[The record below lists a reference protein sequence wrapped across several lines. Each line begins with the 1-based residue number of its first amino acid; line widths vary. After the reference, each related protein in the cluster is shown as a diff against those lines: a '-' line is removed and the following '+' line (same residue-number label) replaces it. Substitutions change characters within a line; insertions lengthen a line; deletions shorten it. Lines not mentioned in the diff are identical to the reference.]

1 LICLIKAV
9 EMKTMRN
16 NFRHR
21 HENRI
26 CIKLLAAVV
35 VLYLLM
41 CLYAQVSDDDI
52 FNRSNYSVVATCK
65 KGGAE

>member
-1 LICLIKAV
+1 
-9 EMKTMRN
+9 MKTMRN

-21 HENRI
+21 HGNRL
-26 CIKLLAAVV
+26 CIRLLAAVA

-52 FNRSNYSVVATCK
+52 LNRSNCSVVVTCG
-65 KGGAE
+65 KGGRE

>member
-1 LICLIKAV
+1 
-9 EMKTMRN
+9 MRN

-41 CLYAQVSDDDI
+41 CLYVHVSDDDML
-52 FNRSNYSVVATCK
+52 NRSNYSVVATCG
-65 KGGAE
+65 KGGEQ

>member
-1 LICLIKAV
+1 
-9 EMKTMRN
+9 MRN

-21 HENRI
+21 HGNRL

-41 CLYAQVSDDDI
+41 CLYAHVSDDDTSE
-52 FNRSNYSVVATCK
+52 RSNYSVVATCER
-65 KGGAE
+65 GGE